1 MLVLSFIIALVTNWS
16 CGEDDGKNES
26 FLSKS
31 FVTHYYFPDTLE
43 LIYHEKE
50 SDTITVSLDLH
61 GTDWVISPS
70 YHLAGCEEKERI
82 FDSLMIRY
90 ADTTYN
96 KEIYIGGNKAFANH
110 IDSISIVSDADYDA
124 NHIAGSDLSDI
135 VVFEGSVFG
144 CFVLHGY
151 PEDHRY
157 NEYYD
162 GRSYYIE
169 KPLSK
174 FRAEDYYLW
183 EAKPFLLKFPMPSLS
198 KVHHITFTFVTGGK
212 TFKVTEELDFSK

>member
-50 SDTITVSLDLH
+50 SDTITVSLNLH
-61 GTDWVISPS
+61 GTDCAISPS

-96 KEIYIGGNKAFANH
+96 KEIYIGGNKALANP
-110 IDSISIVSDADYDA
+110 IDSISIVSDADYDK
-124 NHIAGSDLSDI
+124 NHIAGTNLSDLA
-135 VVFEGSVFG
+135 VFYGRIFGS
-144 CFVLHGY
+144 FVLHGY
-151 PEDHRY
+151 PKDHRY
-157 NEYYD
+157 RE
-162 GRSYYIE
+162 
-169 KPLSK
+169 
-174 FRAEDYYLW
+174 
-183 EAKPFLLKFPMPSLS
+183 
-198 KVHHITFTFVTGGK
+198 
-212 TFKVTEELDFSK
+212 